1 MDVMYERCCGL
12 DVHKQTVVACLL
24 EPGSGRQPKKE
35 IRTFGTMTDD
45 LLELA
50 DWLAGKQVTHV
61 AMESTG
67 VYWHAVWNL
76 LEGQFELL
84 LVNARHIKQVP
95 GRKTDVRDCEWIA
108 NLLRLGLLRASFVP
122 TRTQRELRQLTR
134 YRTSLIRER
143 AAEINRIQ
151 KTLEGANIKLGDVA
165 SDIRGVSSRRI
176 LNALIGGETDPT
188 MLADLAVD
196 KLRNKLPQLERALN
210 GQFGAHQRF
219 LLAQQLAHLDGLDE
233 LIECLNVEIAE
244 RMQPVERVVER
255 IDAVSGFGRRAAE
268 IVVAEIGA
276 DLTRFPSDKHLASWV
291 GLCPGNDES
300 AGKRR
305 SGRTTKGNVWLRS
318 ALTEAAQA
326 ASRTKDTYLAA
337 HYHRLAARR
346 GRKKAIVALAHSLLT
361 IIYYLVTRDRDFED
375 LGPEYLDKHDRE
387 RTERRLI
394 RRLEGYGYTVSR
406 VPAA

>member
-1 MDVMYERCCGL
+1 VDVMYERCCGL
-12 DVHKQTVVACLL
+12 DVHKQTVVACVLD
-24 EPGSGRQPKKE
+24 PGSGRQPNKE

-45 LLELA
+45 LLRLV
-50 DWLAGKQVTHV
+50 DWLAEKHVTHV

-76 LEGQFELL
+76 LEGQFELQ

-122 TRTQRELRQLTR
+122 VQSQRELRQLTR

-176 LNALIGGETDPT
+176 LDALISGATDPT

-196 KLRNKLPQLERALN
+196 KLRNKLPQLERALK
-210 GQFGAHQRF
+210 GQFGPHQRF
-219 LLAQQLAHLDGLDE
+219 LLAQQLAHLDGLNE
-233 LIECLNVEIAE
+233 LIERLNVEIVE
-244 RMQPVERVVER
+244 RVQPVEQVVER
-255 IDAVSGFGRRAAE
+255 IDAIPGFGRRAAE
-268 IVVAEIGA
+268 IVVAEIGT
-276 DLTRFPSDKHLASWV
+276 DLARFPSDKHLASWV

-300 AGKRR
+300 AGKQR
-305 SGRTTKGNVWLRS
+305 SGKTTKGNAWLRS

-326 ASRTKDTYLAA
+326 ASRTKDTY
-337 HYHRLAARR
+337 RLRAFTALPPDVVGRR
-346 GRKKAIVALAHSLLT
+346 RSWRWRIHS
-361 IIYYLVTRDRDFED
+361 
-375 LGPEYLDKHDRE
+375 
-387 RTERRLI
+387 
-394 RRLEGYGYTVSR
+394 
-406 VPAA
+406 